1 MFSLS
6 LATVISH
13 ASWFIKV
20 EPVIRLPQ
28 IDGSYCQ
35 RQLFNVSAPIHGS
48 QRLLRL
54 DMLGLFRE
62 QTLVLDAFQLAVSAH
77 RIVRKMRNL
86 KSFTEKNV
94 VNAPYNHQRH
104 DKLTAAIKLHE

>member
-54 DMLGLFRE
+54 DMLGLFRNKH
-62 QTLVLDAFQLAVSAH
+62 LSW
-77 RIVRKMRNL
+77 MRFNL
-86 KSFTEKNV
+86 
-94 VNAPYNHQRH
+94 
-104 DKLTAAIKLHE
+104 L